1 MNLRSEWSEGNLGTV
16 ELNYDGHPL
25 DTKIAPRFGDRYWQF
40 SRSLR
45 DRFRLQEETQATGED
60 EVACIGIGEQVNDLA
75 INEGRPEALSKEEL
89 EAMTLATKLTDIG
102 KTGPGQ
108 ATKEQQR
115 LIAKMYA
122 TETEFPKPPHLL
134 SLREFLELSVDPEI
148 KNHLEGHLA
157 TLAGMGLA
165 KLNTRDF
172 INLHAEWT
180 WEIIAD
186 DGAIPQEAK
195 VTAALHHLLDG
206 VNPDGLVDLSSDKL
220 IIPSLGRAVDFP
232 EIFTIL
238 LDKYQA
244 RRRFVDK
251 KLGRKRTHF
260 EQIAWLQNFFTKPG
274 LVKLSPYPDWLEAK
288 ILGTIDLLEEA
299 GPFPQYFEIDRV
311 EKEEPSLAAK

>member
-1 MNLRSEWSEGNLGTV
+1 M
-16 ELNYDGHPL
+16 
-25 DTKIAPRFGDRYWQF
+25 
-40 SRSLR
+40 
-45 DRFRLQEETQATGED
+45 
-60 EVACIGIGEQVNDLA
+60 NDLA

-89 EAMTLATKLTDIG
+89 EAITLATKLTDIG

-108 ATKEQQR
+108 ATKKQQR

-134 SLREFLELSVDPEI
+134 SLREFLELSADPEI
-148 KNHLEGHLA
+148 KNHVDEHLA
-157 TLAGMGLA
+157 TLTSMGLA

-206 VNPDGLVDLSSDKL
+206 VNPGGLVDLPNEKL
-220 IIPSLGRAVDFP
+220 LIPTLNRSVDMP

-260 EQIAWLQNFFTKPG
+260 EQIAWLRNFFIKPG
-274 LVKLSPYPDWLEAK
+274 LVKLNPYPDWLEAK

-299 GPFPQYFEIDRV
+299 GPFPQYFEMDRM
-311 EKEEPSLAAK
+311 ETRETEEQMAAK